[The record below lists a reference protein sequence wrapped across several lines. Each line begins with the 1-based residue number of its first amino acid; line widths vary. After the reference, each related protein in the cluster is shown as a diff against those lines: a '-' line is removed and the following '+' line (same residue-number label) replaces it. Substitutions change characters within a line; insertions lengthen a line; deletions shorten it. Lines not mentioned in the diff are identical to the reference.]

1 MKTSITKFKVIS
13 ICILFAFL
21 GINFSYAE
29 DVQQIK
35 LKSKS
40 TKIILNE
47 HMTVSVQYDCADNT
61 VPVLGATIHYNS
73 NMLKFEGS
81 SDQFKS
87 GSAGLQV
94 LAEDEVDTA
103 DNDPKTDKVI
113 VIAYQDIIGGN
124 WPGVELPINLLNLTF
139 RANAL
144 GKTSINVLGSS
155 SANFKFEG
163 KGIILD
169 IE

>member
-1 MKTSITKFKVIS
+1 MKTSIKNFLIVSIS
-13 ICILFAFL
+13 ILFTFL
-21 GINFSYAE
+21 SINSSSAE
-29 DVQQIK
+29 DVQQIE
-35 LKSKS
+35 LKSKN
-40 TKIILNE
+40 TKVALNDCL
-47 HMTVSVQYDCADNT
+47 TVSVQYDCADNT

-81 SDQFKS
+81 SVQFKI
-87 GSAGLQV
+87 GSAGIQV
-94 LAEDEVDTA
+94 LAEDEVDTT
-103 DNDPKTDKVI
+103 DNDPKTDKVV

-124 WPGVELPINLLNLTF
+124 WPGVELPIDLLNLTF
-139 RANAL
+139 RANTL

-163 KGIILD
+163 KGMILE